1 MNITKNSRRPRHYCG
16 SSWLPPIAE
25 RPINRRLPILQL
37 WICPRRFNKRQSVGC
52 FIGIP
57 YLSRVFWLFGATMN
71 ADTRLI
77 LIGLIALSITIGV
90 VLGLEYALR

>member
-1 MNITKNSRRPRHYCG
+1 M
-16 SSWLPPIAE
+16 
-25 RPINRRLPILQL
+25 
-37 WICPRRFNKRQSVGC
+37 GC

-77 LIGLIALSITIGV
+77 LIGLIALSVTIGV